1 MDGAKTEQRLPD
13 LLQAHRVRRGLSQT
27 ALAQRIGV
35 TPSTINRF
43 ETGARD
49 PGQAALLAIG
59 RALEL
64 DRAELDALL
73 RAAGEPPLDLI
84 DVGVDDPD
92 LRLVLS
98 ILADPAIPPADREE
112 FRWQIRL
119 AARRWRPAPD
129 GTVPR

>member
-1 MDGAKTEQRLPD
+1 MGDTRDRVPR
-13 LLQAHRVRRGLSQT
+13 LLQGFRARRGLSQT

-43 ETGARD
+43 ETGAREA
-49 PGQAALLAIG
+49 GQATLLAIG

-64 DRAELDALL
+64 DRAELDGLL

-84 DVGVDDPD
+84 EVGTEDPD
-92 LRLVLS
+92 LRLALS
-98 ILADPAIPPADREE
+98 ILADPAIPPGEKDD

-119 AARRWRPAPD
+119 AARRWRSAAAGEAP
-129 GTVPR
+129 R